1 MHWQTSL
8 QVFPQ
13 LQASRLMFPDLTMS
27 MTMAMGHLGT
37 LTSAPGLLRMLSSAP
52 NHAVA
57 TSSGAQ
63 SPSLIMMFAPSF
75 SCPESSPRPSTS

>member
-13 LQASRLMFPDLTMS
+13 LQASRLMFPDLTTS
-27 MTMAMGHLGT
+27 MATGHLGT

-52 NHAVA
+52 NHAVT